1 MDGAM
6 KHSLGTVMSGAISYL
21 IISHTWV
28 SMDNAMM
35 YYLGTIVSELHGLSH
50 TLSYL
55 CMHNLVHKGQNA
67 PK

>member
-35 YYLGTIVSELHGLSH
+35 YCLRTIVSELHGLSH